1 LKKKKGDSM
10 GRKARV
16 GLTRDF
22 FDEYG
27 KFMMPGPGLKLLDEM
42 PDVEYEM
49 FPEFLREVTP
59 EQIKDFDM
67 VVSFRP
73 LWMEQ
78 SIVGNNQ
85 LLSIHRG
92 GVGYERLDVPAL
104 TNAGIML
111 FITPGAVRRP
121 MAVVFMT
128 FMLALSMRLLTKD
141 RLIREGRWV
150 EQYHYQGYGLVG
162 RTLGS
167 IGVGNIGHEMYMLA
181 KPFGMKHIAYDPY
194 LTQEAVADVDVRLVD
209 LGTVLAESDFL
220 CIICPLNEETRNMI
234 GEKELKKMKKTA
246 FLINAA
252 RGPIVDEVALIKALK
267 EGWIRGAGLDVF
279 EQEPISPDNPLLK
292 MDNVILSP
300 HALAHTDQT
309 FSTMWE
315 IITGQIS
322 QIIRGE
328 IPETLVNREVLD
340 KPDLQAKLKKFH
352 ESLK

>member
-1 LKKKKGDSM
+1 M

-22 FDEYG
+22 FDEDS
-27 KFMMPGPGLKLLDEM
+27 KFIMPGPGLNLLDNM
-42 PDVEYEM
+42 PNVEYEM

-59 EQIKDFDM
+59 GQIEGFDM
-67 VVSFRP
+67 VCSFRP
-73 LWMEQ
+73 LWTKQ
-78 SIVGNNQ
+78 SIAENDQ
-85 LLSIHRG
+85 LLSVHRG

-104 TNAGIML
+104 TNAGVML

-121 MAVVFMT
+121 MAVVYMT
-128 FMLALSMRLLTKD
+128 FILALSMRLLTKD
-141 RLIREGRWV
+141 KLIREGRWG

-167 IGVGNIGHEMYMLA
+167 IGVGNIGHEMYLLA

-194 LTQEAVADVDVRLVD
+194 VTPETVANIDMKLVD
-209 LGTVLAESDFL
+209 LDTVLTESDFL
-220 CIICPLNEETRNMI
+220 CVTCPLNEETRHII
-234 GEKELKKMKKTA
+234 GEKELKKMKETA

-252 RGPIVDEVALIKALK
+252 RGPIVNEMALIKALQ

-279 EQEPISPDNPLLK
+279 EQEPVSPDNPLLK

-300 HALAHTDQT
+300 HALTQIDQT

-315 IITGQIS
+315 IIAEQIAT
-322 QIIRGE
+322 IIHGE
-328 IPETLVNREVLD
+328 VPETLVNREVLD
-340 KPDLQAKLKKFH
+340 SSEMKAKLKKFH
-352 ESLK
+352 EAIK

>member
-1 LKKKKGDSM
+1 M
-10 GRKARV
+10 GRKARI

-22 FDEYG
+22 FDENG
-27 KFMMPGPGLKLLDEM
+27 KFVMPGPGLNLLDEM
-42 PDVEYEM
+42 PNVAYEM

-59 EQIKDFDM
+59 EQIKGFDM
-67 VVSFRP
+67 VASFRP
-73 LWMEQ
+73 LWTKQ
-78 SIVGNNQ
+78 SIAGNNQ

-111 FITPGAVRRP
+111 FITPRAVRRP
-121 MAVVFMT
+121 MAVVYMT
-128 FMLALSMRLLTKD
+128 FILALSMRLFTKD
-141 RLIREGRWV
+141 KLIREGRWA
-150 EQYHYQGYGLVG
+150 EQHHYQGYGLVG

-167 IGVGNIGHEMYMLA
+167 IGVGNIGHEMFKLA
-181 KPFGMKHIAYDPY
+181 KSFEMKHIAYDPY
-194 LTQEAVADVDVRLVD
+194 VTPEDVVDIDVKLVD
-209 LGTVLAESDFL
+209 LDTVLTESDFL
-220 CIICPLNEETRNMI
+220 TVACPLNETTRRLI

-252 RGPIVDEVALIKALK
+252 RGSIVDETALIKALQ
-267 EGWIRGAGLDVF
+267 EGWLRGAGLDVF
-279 EQEPISPDNPLLK
+279 EQEPISSDNPLLK

-315 IITGQIS
+315 IIAEQIAK
-322 QIIRGE
+322 ITRGE

-340 KPDLQAKLKKFH
+340 RLEFQTKLKKFL
-352 ESLK
+352 EITK

>member
-1 LKKKKGDSM
+1 M

-22 FDEYG
+22 FDEDG
-27 KFMMPGPGLKLLDEM
+27 KFMMPGLGLKLLDEM

-78 SIVGNNQ
+78 SIAGNNQ

-209 LGTVLAESDFL
+209 LGTVLVESDFL

-234 GEKELKKMKKTA
+234 GERELRKMKKTA

-340 KPDLQAKLKKFH
+340 KPELQAKLKKFH